1 MRICYISLLHFS
13 MKKLLFTLLLL
24 IAFPVVASHIVGGE
38 FELIHLSGNIYRLN
52 LIIYFDKINGLA
64 GAKDPNANVQIY
76 RKSDNNLMT
85 NVTLELVDEVNVP
98 YTQPEC
104 SNGQIVTSKINYT
117 ATIEL
122 SAASYSDPMG
132 YYVVWQRCCRNYSI
146 SNIFSE
152 NPANS
157 GIAAGQT
164 FYLEFP
170 AVVKDNKP
178 FYNSSPRLF
187 PPLNDYGC
195 PFKPYYVDFAG
206 IDDDNDSLVYSLVTP
221 LNTTAA
227 VALPPPSP
235 RPYPDVTWRPGFSLN
250 NIINGLPDLRISKE
264 GFLRTTPQTQGLFVF
279 AVKVEEFR
287 NKQKIGESRRD
298 FQLLVTD
305 ACDNSVPP
313 QILGKKLSEPS
324 FTYDNTMTVSFS
336 NLVPDQNR
344 CIQVRVSD
352 EDSEKESTNPKDNKK
367 ENISVRAV
375 GLNFKDNNLNSD
387 LFAGETTAVLIDGS
401 TADFTICFPAC
412 SYVDNGTYQVGIVA
426 FDNACSL
433 PLSDTLKVTVTVEP
447 PPNSAPRFTTPK
459 LTEVYNIPEGTP
471 HGNPGNP
478 SPWFFRAVD
487 DDLDE
492 MTVAIIG
499 TGFNLE
505 DAGLSYTITK
515 QEAGV
520 IEGVL
525 QWDPFCDIYNF
536 TKQTSFEVK
545 IFVDDD
551 DLCEFTN
558 LDIAV
563 YKMSV
568 KLPDNKDPIIDTD
581 LTVSLSERS
590 VIELERKVNQSLSF
604 NVIGTDDPVE
614 NDFLHLFLTNGDASL
629 VGATFPK
636 AEGTSP
642 VSSRFEWDIRC
653 APLDLAKQDNY
664 TFQFIVADSTNKCR
678 ILKTD
683 TVDVQ
688 VKILP
693 PDNLPPALSIA
704 SLTDTS
710 INSNQLS
717 IILGQPIVLSL
728 LGSDADVFPDKDLV
742 SISLVEAQGN
752 VAPKGFTFV
761 PAEGKGG
768 AQTKF
773 SWNPDCSIFEN
784 DVYENN
790 YTFKFRIAD
799 DRCFSV
805 QADTTTV
812 SIKIVDVNGSDKE
825 FLPPNVITPNGDG
838 CNDYFALEGIED
850 SACYGIQTESAD
862 EKISLPKDNCVGRF
876 QAIRIYNR
884 WGREVYE
891 STLRNFRWDALSE
904 SAGVYFYII
913 EYSNRDYKGTL
924 SVRP

>member
-1 MRICYISLLHFS
+1 MRICYISLTLFS

-24 IAFPVVASHIVGGE
+24 IAFPVMASHIVGGE
-38 FELIHLSGNIYRLN
+38 FELLHISGSTYRLN
-52 LIIYFDKINGLA
+52 LIIYFDKINGA
-64 GAKDPNANVQIY
+64 VGAKDPNANVQIY
-76 RKSDNNLMT
+76 RKSDNNLMA
-85 NVTLELVDEVNVP
+85 NVLLDLVDEINVP

-117 ATIEL
+117 ATLEL
-122 SAASYSDPMG
+122 SAANYSDPAG

-152 NPANS
+152 NPSNS
-157 GIAAGQT
+157 GISAGQT

-170 AVVKDNKP
+170 AVVKDKKP

-235 RPYPDVTWRPGFSLN
+235 RPYPDVTWRPGYGLT
-250 NIINGLPDLRISKE
+250 NIINGLPDLRISKD
-264 GFLRTTPQTQGLFVF
+264 GFLRTTPRTQGLFVF

-298 FQLLVTD
+298 FQMLVTD
-305 ACDNSVPP
+305 DCDDSVSP
-313 QILGKKLSEPS
+313 QILGKKSGQTS
-324 FTYDNTMTVSFS
+324 FTYDNTMTLNSP
-336 NLVPDQNR
+336 PDNR
-344 CIQVRVSD
+344 CIMVRVSD
-352 EDSEKESTNPKDNKK
+352 GDSERESPKEKDNKK
-367 ENISVRAV
+367 ENISVKAV
-375 GLNFKDNNLNSD
+375 GLNFKDENLNND
-387 LFAGETTAVLIDGS
+387 LFVGATTATLVEGS
-401 TADFTICFPAC
+401 TADFTICFPEC
-412 SYVDNGTYQVGIVA
+412 PYLESGTYQVGIVA
-426 FDNACSL
+426 FDDACSL
-433 PLSDTLKVTVTVEP
+433 PLSDTLKVTVTVQP
-447 PPNSAPRFTTPK
+447 PPNAPPRFTTAK
-459 LTEVYNIPEGTP
+459 LTEVYNIPEGVP
-471 HGNPGNP
+471 HGNPLDGNP

-487 DDLDE
+487 DDLNNL
-492 MTVAIIG
+492 TIAVVG
-499 TGFNLE
+499 TGFILE

-515 QEAGV
+515 DEPGV
-520 IEGVL
+520 IEGIL
-525 QWDPFCDIYNF
+525 QWDPFCDIYNY
-536 TKQTSFEVK
+536 TKRTDFEVK
-545 IFVDDD
+545 IFVEDS

-568 KLPDNKDPIIDTD
+568 KLPENKDPIIDTD
-581 LTVSLSERS
+581 LTASSSERS
-590 VIELERKVNQSLSF
+590 VIGLQRKVNQSLSF
-604 NVIGTDDPVE
+604 NVTGTDDQVE
-614 NDFLHLFLTNGDASL
+614 NDFLHLFLNGKDDPSL
-629 VGATFPK
+629 VGASFSK
-636 AEGTSP
+636 ADGISP
-642 VSSRFEWDIRC
+642 VSSRFDWDIRC
-653 APLDLAKQDNY
+653 ALLDLMKQEDY

-693 PDNLPPALSIA
+693 PDNSPAVLSIA
-704 SLTDTS
+704 SLTDTPL
-710 INSNQLS
+710 NSNKLS
-717 IILGQPIVLSL
+717 VILGQPISLSL
-728 LGSDADVFPDKDLV
+728 LGFDADVFPDKDLV
-742 SISLVEAQGN
+742 SISLVEAKGN
-752 VAPKGFTFV
+752 VSPAGFTFI
-761 PAEGKGG
+761 PAEGKGS

-773 SWNPDCSIFEN
+773 SWTPDCSIFEN

-790 YTFKFRIAD
+790 YTFKFRIVD

-805 QADTTTV
+805 EADTTAI
-812 SIKIVDVNGSDKE
+812 SIKIIDVNGSDKE

-838 CNDYFALEGIED
+838 CNDYFALEGIE
-850 SACYGIQTESAD
+850 ESTCGLTMNAD
-862 EKISLPKDNCVGRF
+862 DAINLPKDNCVGRF

-884 WGREVYE
+884 WGKEVYE
-891 STLRNFRWDALSE
+891 STLRNFRWDALNE

>member
-1 MRICYISLLHFS
+1 
-13 MKKLLFTLLLL
+13 
-24 IAFPVVASHIVGGE
+24 
-38 FELIHLSGNIYRLN
+38 
-52 LIIYFDKINGLA
+52 
-64 GAKDPNANVQIY
+64 
-76 RKSDNNLMT
+76 
-85 NVTLELVDEVNVP
+85 
-98 YTQPEC
+98 
-104 SNGQIVTSKINYT
+104 
-117 ATIEL
+117 
-122 SAASYSDPMG
+122 
-132 YYVVWQRCCRNYSI
+132 
-146 SNIFSE
+146 
-152 NPANS
+152 
-157 GIAAGQT
+157 
-164 FYLEFP
+164 LEFP
-170 AVVKDNKP
+170 PVVKNNKP
-178 FYNSSPRLF
+178 FYNSSPKLF

-235 RPYPDVTWRPGFSLN
+235 RPYPDVMWRPGYGLS
-250 NIINGLPDLRISKE
+250 NIINGLPDLRISKD
-264 GFLRTTPQTQGLFVF
+264 GFLRTTPRTQGLFVF

-298 FQLLVTD
+298 FQMLVTD
-305 ACDNSVPP
+305 DCDDSVPP
-313 QILGKKLSEPS
+313 QILGKKSGQPA
-324 FTYDNTMTVSFS
+324 FTYDNTMTL
-336 NLVPDQNR
+336 NAPPDSR
-344 CIQVRVSD
+344 CIMVRVSD
-352 EDSEKESTNPKDNKK
+352 ADSERESPKEKDNKK
-367 ENISVRAV
+367 ENITVRAV
-375 GLNFKDNNLNSD
+375 GLNFKNANLNND
-387 LFAGETTAVLIDGS
+387 LFVGATTATLVEGS
-401 TADFTICFPAC
+401 TADFTICFPEC
-412 SYVDNGTYQVGIVA
+412 PYLESGTYQVGIVA
-426 FDNACSL
+426 FDDACSL

-447 PPNSAPRFTTPK
+447 PPNAPPRFTTAK
-459 LTEVYNIPEGTP
+459 LTEVYNIPEGVP
-471 HGNPGNP
+471 HGNAGNP

-487 DDLDE
+487 DDLDNL
-492 MTVAIIG
+492 TVAVIG

-515 QEAGV
+515 DEPGV
-520 IEGVL
+520 IEGIL
-525 QWDPFCDIYNF
+525 QWDPFCDIYNY
-536 TKQTSFEVK
+536 TQRTSFEVK
-545 IFVDDD
+545 IFVEDA

-581 LTVSLSERS
+581 LTASPSERS
-590 VIELERKVNQSLSF
+590 VIGLERKVNQSISF
-604 NVIGTDDPVE
+604 NVIGTDDLVE
-614 NDFLHLFLTNGDASL
+614 NDLLHLFLKGKDDPSV
-629 VGATFPK
+629 VGANFSK
-636 AEGTSP
+636 ADGTSP

-693 PDNLPPALSIA
+693 PDNLPPVLSIA
-704 SLTDTS
+704 SLTDTPL
-710 INSNQLS
+710 NNNNLS

-728 LGSDADVFPDKDLV
+728 LGSDADVFPEKDLV
-742 SISLVEAQGN
+742 SISLVEAKGN
-752 VAPKGFTFV
+752 VSPKGFAFV
-761 PAEGKGG
+761 SAEGKGS

-773 SWNPDCSIFEN
+773 SWTPDCSIFEN

-799 DRCFSV
+799 DRCFSFE
-805 QADTTTV
+805 ADTTTV
-812 SIKIVDVNGSDKE
+812 RIKIVDVNGSDKE

-838 CNDYFALEGIED
+838 CNDYFALEGID
-850 SACYGIQTESAD
+850 DTACRGAQIETAD
-862 EKISLPKDNCVGRF
+862 ESIALPKDNCVGRF

-884 WGREVYE
+884 WGKEVFE
-891 STLRNFRWDALSE
+891 STLRNFRWDALNE